1 MSFDLPAFTL
11 IHVVLSILGMIS
23 GLVVA
28 GGFIA
33 GTRLDRWTAFFFVTT
48 VLTSITGFGFPF
60 TTLLPSHM
68 VGILS
73 LLILPVALAARYWKC
88 LAGGWRTTFVIT
100 SIAALYL
107 NVFVLFA
114 QLFQKIP
121 ALFSIAPTPDTPAF
135 GLTQLLILALFIG
148 IGRAAV
154 TGFRN
159 DRPAHAQQ

>member
-33 GTRLDRWTAFFFVTT
+33 GARLDRWTAFFFVTT

-148 IGRAAV
+148 IGRAAA

-159 DRPAHAQQ
+159 DRAAHAQQ